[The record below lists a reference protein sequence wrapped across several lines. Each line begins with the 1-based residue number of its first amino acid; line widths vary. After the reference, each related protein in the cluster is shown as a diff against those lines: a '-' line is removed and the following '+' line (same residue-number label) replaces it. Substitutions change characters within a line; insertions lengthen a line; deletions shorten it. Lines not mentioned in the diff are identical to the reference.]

1 VHYPLRRRSRLS
13 LSLSLL
19 ALISS
24 CALVAPTQAANA
36 YYFALQPVFPP
47 PAAPSNLQVQSPT
60 SLNVPAGA
68 VLRVHLLRD
77 DKIIATSR
85 LEFGAAYS
93 ASALFPTPP
102 IAAFHQT
109 GTSAQPGQPLPG
121 ATLTSAAA
129 DLTAIAAAPDQ
140 YRFLWQLSAGD
151 MGLPGQAVFSG
162 NGFGLFNVRV
172 TALAASA
179 RPHVEKPGSL
189 LVFPYYA
196 SSLYS
201 TTENTTVA
209 ITNTSPTEATQLRV
223 LFYSAADC
231 RAAEYAVCLG
241 AQQTLSFKM
250 SDYDPGIKGY
260 CVAYATD
267 AGGQPTQ
274 FNYLVGSAKIKQPGA
289 GGAAFDATLDALTV
303 MKRSAGAVSATNGQ
317 AELAFDDVMYDRLPN
332 LLTLDTLPSQAGG
345 QNVTSLLLTRLSS
358 ANVSARLTAVNATG
372 DRSALTTRSM
382 TCQADVKLPGLRLN
396 PTLNTLVPADATGW
410 MRVSATDDR
419 PVLGLYL
426 TTGEANTGG
435 NLRALSYATDFRLS
449 VPVRAVGCQ

>member
-1 VHYPLRRRSRLS
+1 VQQILPRQSCLS
-13 LSLSLL
+13 CSLLLL
-19 ALISS
+19 ALACACASS
-24 CALVAPTQAANA
+24 AQAASV
-36 YYFALQPVFPP
+36 YYFALQPVFTPP
-47 PAAPSNLQVQSPT
+47 PAPANLQVQSPN

-68 VLRVHLLRD
+68 VLRVHLMRD
-77 DKIIATSR
+77 DRIVATSR
-85 LEFGAAYS
+85 LEFSSAYS
-93 ASALFPTPP
+93 SAALFPTPP
-102 IAAFHQT
+102 VASFYQT
-109 GTSAQPGQPLPG
+109 GTTSQPTNPLPG
-121 ATLTSAAA
+121 ATLTPAAA
-129 DLTAIAAAPDQ
+129 DLAALAANPDQ

-151 MGLPGQAVFSG
+151 MAMPGQAVFSG
-162 NGFGLFNVRV
+162 GGFGLMNVRV
-172 TALAASA
+172 TALAAAA

-201 TTENTTVA
+201 TTENTTLSV
-209 ITNTSPTEATQLRV
+209 TNTSATDSTQVRV

-241 AQQTLSFKM
+241 AQQTLSFRM
-250 SDYDPGIKGY
+250 SDYDPGIRGY

-267 AGGQPTQ
+267 AAGQPVQ
-274 FNYLVGSAKIKQPGA
+274 FNYLVGSDRLRQLGA
-289 GGAAFDATLDALTV
+289 PGAAFDATLDALTV
-303 MKRSAGAVSATNGQ
+303 MKRSAGAVAASNGQ

-332 LLTLDTLPSQAGG
+332 ALTLDTLPSQVGG
-345 QNVTSLLLTRLSS
+345 ANVTSLLLTRLSS
-358 ANVSARLTAVNATG
+358 ASVSARLTVLNATG

-396 PTLNTLVPADATGW
+396 PTLGTLVPADATGW
-410 MRVSATDDR
+410 MRVSATDDG

-449 VPVRAVGCQ
+449 VPVRAVTCQ